1 MVRTPDSPRRTTP
14 RRTRRS
20 APVAAATGPGE
31 GAATEALAGLVEV
44 MARLDQAYAPGAG
57 GPRPVEG
64 APEGVPDEVPDGQ
77 AILDA
82 LGTLRRLREQLAT
95 WEPALI
101 EAARAQGLTWTEIA
115 PALGLAS
122 RQAAERRFLRLNP
135 QAGDQAATTREQR
148 VQTTR
153 DRRSG
158 DRAVAAWARAN
169 AAQLRELAGQIS
181 ALPVR
186 DQGGRATREAIHTAL
201 GHDDAAALLAP
212 LRATEPA
219 LRRKHRALA
228 ERVSSLGETTIRIRN
243 ADRSRRNPA
252 ARPSEVS
259 EQRM

>member
-1 MVRTPDSPRRTTP
+1 MVRTPDTP
-14 RRTRRS
+14 RRPARRPTPRPTRR
-20 APVAAATGPGE
+20 PAATGLEEPT
-31 GAATEALAGLVEV
+31 AAEALAGLVEV
-44 MARLDQAYAPGAG
+44 MARLGQPGAPAAG
-57 GPRPVEG
+57 GQGPGGRVSAG
-64 APEGVPDEVPDGQ
+64 APDGQ

-101 EAARAQGLTWTEIA
+101 DAARTAGLTWTEIA

-158 DRAVAAWARAN
+158 DRAVAAWARAH

-201 GHDDAAALLAP
+201 GDDDPAALLAP

-219 LRRKHRALA
+219 LRRNHGTLA
-228 ERVSSLGETTIRIRN
+228 ERISSLDETTTRIRN
-243 ADRSRRNPA
+243 ADRSRRNPT
-252 ARPSEVS
+252 ARRTEAP
-259 EQRM
+259 EQRA